1 MGWKCIFIPRLLENV
16 ERKSVDMKC
25 PICGTD
31 NPANARFCG
40 NCRQSLVEESTAG
53 SVGVE
58 TAELP
63 AVGFPAAVKLGFQRY
78 VDFSGR
84 SSRAEFWW
92 WSFFSSL
99 GYIVAAIIDLAA
111 GDEAIFSSLWG
122 LALFIPALAISVRR
136 LHDINRSAWWLLL
149 HLVFGIGSMVLLI
162 WACMP
167 SKADPQK
174 SLESPVVT

>member
-1 MGWKCIFIPRLLENV
+1 
-16 ERKSVDMKC
+16 MKC
-25 PICGTD
+25 ATCGTD

-63 AVGFPAAVKLGFQRY
+63 AVGFAAAVKLGFQRY

-92 WSFFSSL
+92 WSLFASL
-99 GYIVAAIIDLAA
+99 VSIVASIIDEAA
-111 GDEAIFSSLWG
+111 GGGSIISSLWG
-122 LALFIPALAISVRR
+122 LAVFIPALAIGVRR

-149 HLVFGIGSMVLLI
+149 HLGFGIGSIVLII

-167 SKADPQK
+167 SKADPHK
-174 SLESPVVT
+174 A

>member
-1 MGWKCIFIPRLLENV
+1 
-16 ERKSVDMKC
+16 MKC
-25 PICGTD
+25 STCGTD

-63 AVGFPAAVKLGFQRY
+63 AVGFPNAVKLGFQRY
-78 VDFSGR
+78 FDFSGR

-92 WSFFSSL
+92 WLLFNAL
-99 GYIVAAIIDLAA
+99 GGIGAFIIDAAA
-111 GDEAIFSSLWG
+111 GSAPTIQTLFSI
-122 LALFIPALAISVRR
+122 ALFIPNLAIGVRR
-136 LHDINRSAWWLLL
+136 LHDINRSGWWLLL
-149 HLVFGIGSMVLLI
+149 HLGFGIGSIVLII

-167 SKADPQK
+167 SKADPH
-174 SLESPVVT
+174 EA